1 MGGVEGEALIPLQ
14 PLIGVK
20 LLLSGTKSC
29 ISFREIEKVGC
40 LCLASAK
47 IEVLETEPHPLEHTY
62 N

>member
-1 MGGVEGEALIPLQ
+1 MGGVEGEALISLDL
-14 PLIGVK
+14 LIGVK

-40 LCLASAK
+40 LSLASAK
-47 IEVLETEPHPLEHTY
+47 TEVLQTEPHPLEHTY